1 MGLMTS
7 ALLGSDANSMRK
19 KFIKDLTVLGRGW
32 GGALDFLLGRVIGLT
47 AFQFGITLLSH
58 Q

>member
-1 MGLMTS
+1 MGLP
-7 ALLGSDANSMRK
+7 GSPLPPPPPPQSGDPVGEHFAG
-19 KFIKDLTVLGRGW
+19 GRGW

>member
-1 MGLMTS
+1 MGLP
-7 ALLGSDANSMRK
+7 GSPLPPPPQSGDPVGEHFAG
-19 KFIKDLTVLGRGW
+19 GRGW